1 MRSDLKERLE
11 KRGTAPVLTS
21 REIQVLQLVSQ
32 GLRNKEI
39 AAVLGISDETA
50 RVHVKNVLAKLKVN
64 DRSAAVNVGV
74 RRGIIHL
81 GD

>member
-1 MRSDLKERLE
+1 
-11 KRGTAPVLTS
+11 
-21 REIQVLQLVSQ
+21 
-32 GLRNKEI
+32 
-39 AAVLGISDETA
+39 
-50 RVHVKNVLAKLKVN
+50 VKNVLAKLKVN